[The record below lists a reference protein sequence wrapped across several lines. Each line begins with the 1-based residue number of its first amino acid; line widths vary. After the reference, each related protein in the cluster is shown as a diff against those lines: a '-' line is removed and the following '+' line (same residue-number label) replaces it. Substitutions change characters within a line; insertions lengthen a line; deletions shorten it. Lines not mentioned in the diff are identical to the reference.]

1 MNVEFKRWIF
11 MVNYNSIILAGF
23 AVVVLGV
30 LLIFI
35 GTALQ
40 SSSSS
45 SKTEIHTGGVIM
57 IGPIP
62 IVFGNDKGLVVIA
75 VIFAIILMILSYFL
89 FYRGAF

>member
-1 MNVEFKRWIF
+1 

-23 AVVVLGV
+23 AVIVLGI

-62 IVFGNDKGLVVIA
+62 IIFGNDKGLVVIA
-75 VIFAIILMILSYFL
+75 VIFAVVLMVLSYLL
-89 FYRGAF
+89 FYRGS

>member
-1 MNVEFKRWIF
+1 

-23 AVVVLGV
+23 AVVVLGI

-62 IVFGNDKGLVVIA
+62 IIFGNDRGLVVIGI
-75 VIFAIILMILSYFL
+75 IFAVVLMVLSYLL
-89 FYRGAF
+89 FYRGS

>member
-1 MNVEFKRWIF
+1 

-23 AVVVLGV
+23 AVIVLGV

-62 IVFGNDKGLVVIA
+62 IVFGNDKGLLVIA

>member
-1 MNVEFKRWIF
+1 MYSSEGWIF